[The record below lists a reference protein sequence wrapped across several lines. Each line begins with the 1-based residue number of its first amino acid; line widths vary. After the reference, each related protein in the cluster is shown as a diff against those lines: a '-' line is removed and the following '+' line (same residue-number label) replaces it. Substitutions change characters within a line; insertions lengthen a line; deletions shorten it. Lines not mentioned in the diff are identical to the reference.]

1 MKTLPFFFTS
11 WPEDT
16 PHLLPSPWGSLGG
29 HRAQFFTMCDL
40 RPAPLAV
47 AWGWGEVLC
56 IFPYIGTCFY
66 LENFLHSPQN
76 FSLSL
81 SFQLLHT
88 HPQSCLKD
96 DLLPRTVP
104 PGEERGG
111 GFEELRVGCRT
122 AGWELG
128 DFLTLV
134 FPLAGCF
141 PFWLVISLL
150 WVPVS
155 TSEKQG

>member
-1 MKTLPFFFTS
+1 MCQEAKIKT
-11 WPEDT
+11 
-16 PHLLPSPWGSLGG
+16 
-29 HRAQFFTMCDL
+29 
-40 RPAPLAV
+40 
-47 AWGWGEVLC
+47 
-56 IFPYIGTCFY
+56 YK
-66 LENFLHSPQN
+66 NPQI
-76 FSLSL
+76 
-81 SFQLLHT
+81 
-88 HPQSCLKD
+88 

-150 WVPVS
+150 
-155 TSEKQG
+155 